1 MIFFRFQ
8 LYAEEYNGAGVG
20 INVKLSHKKIE
31 KKVLKNRDVWS
42 SRESNPGQLR
52 GDQDLYHYAT
62 GVLDAKA

>member
-1 MIFFRFQ
+1 MN
-8 LYAEEYNGAGVG
+8 LGHYE
-20 INVKLSHKKIE
+20 KIE

-62 GVLDAKA
+62 RVLDTKA